1 MEAHKLKARTKQLR
15 TLIVLTTLCLLALS
29 VAAPFALAQT
39 TGQQQQNEIASGS
52 FYLIPSYELIIIC
65 LIVFLMGFAP
75 LLLVGL
81 RCPEAITFISAQ
93 LFGGIVVE
101 KSDDSGVVEFVRAK
115 PYGKEGQYITGAD
128 RFGKRTIWVVPR
140 FNGKDFSRRYFLKG
154 IKRPLF
160 DSYGG
165 KCGLANK
172 DLLGA
177 IKIAELDAADRT
189 MLPANIAAW
198 TKENK
203 IETTTVTD
211 ADGKRTTKTEVISFF
226 TLTSQKLRQYLHR
239 YYDPSQF
246 DGLLEQKYVQGVS
259 FGRGAKK
266 GGGMGWLLV
275 VIAVVVVVAC
285 VIGYLVISGAI
296 K

>member
-1 MEAHKLKARTKQLR
+1 MGAHKLKARTKRLK
-15 TLIVLTTLCLLALS
+15 TLIALTTLCLLALS
-29 VAAPFALAQT
+29 VVAPFALAQT
-39 TGQQQQNEIASGS
+39 AQQQQQQIASGS
-52 FYLIPSYELIIIC
+52 FYLIPNYELVILC
-65 LIVFLMGFAP
+65 VIVFLMGFAP
-75 LLLVGL
+75 LLLMGL
-81 RCPEAITFISAQ
+81 RCPEAITMISAQ

-115 PYGKEGQYITGAD
+115 PYGKEGQYITGPD

-165 KCGLANK
+165 KCGLVTK

-177 IKIAELDAADRT
+177 IKIAELDPAERN
-189 MLPANIAAW
+189 MLPANIVAW
-198 TKENK
+198 AKENR
-203 IETTTVTD
+203 IETTTVTEV
-211 ADGKRTTKTEVISFF
+211 DGKRSTRVEVISFF
-226 TLTSQKLRQYLHR
+226 TLQSQKLRQYLHR

-266 GGGMGWLLV
+266 GGGMGWLLI
-275 VIAVVVVVAC
+275 VIAVLVVAAVVV
-285 VIGYLVISGAI
+285 GYLMISGVI